1 MSDKNYGVKS
11 IEGEFKMIKKTVAK
25 ILSVFL
31 ALALLVGVGCGG
43 TSKDDGTKIV
53 LNVEYFD
60 GGFGS
65 EWLEIAAKEF
75 EELYADYTVGDKK
88 GVIVELDG
96 SRQTGQ
102 NVYDAYSLMNNE
114 IFFTEQVLNYY
125 DFVNKDYLLDLS
137 DVLTEVIPEQGHS
150 IESVMDEELKKFYG
164 VKEGEE
170 THYYAVPMSS
180 SFCGLIYDEEFFY
193 NNGLFLTREYD
204 GAEQGTI
211 INPGSAYI
219 IGNIKTADSNGEY
232 AALVTE
238 NGETYYKTQ
247 PDENGKT
254 YYLSEGPDGEYGT
267 YDDGQPRT
275 YEEFFRLCHYMK
287 TYKNTYP
294 FIMMGDGAGYID
306 WFLDQLFAD
315 YEGKNEALKNFTFE
329 GSAEN
334 LIDVDDSGNITE
346 LPDVALNSEEK
357 GDNAMITKS
366 AGRYYALKFYEN
378 MVKGGAGTWLH
389 PDWNK
394 NSSQFDA
401 QLDFML
407 SIKTG
412 ETKAAFLIDGVW
424 WEEESK
430 TNFKNL
436 ENYYGEKY
444 KKENRHF
451 KLFSLPKASIDQV
464 GDERVIM
471 DTGYYAA
478 FILSSIAEEKV
489 EIAKKFIQYCFTDAK
504 NKEYTMITG
513 VPRGFEYDLSQE
525 EYESMSSFGQGIWD
539 VVKSGNATIMYP
551 QSTSKYY
558 LDRVRAL
565 QPGMYFY
572 TKVDGMAYDNIQ
584 EVIEEKNISAEEAFR
599 GIYLYHEDRY

>member
-1 MSDKNYGVKS
+1 MMKKS
-11 IEGEFKMIKKTVAK
+11 AAK
-25 ILSVFL
+25 IISFILVL
-31 ALALLVGVGCGG
+31 ITLLGFGLGCGG
-43 TSKDDGTKIV
+43 GTEDNKNKIV

-60 GGFGS
+60 GGFGR
-65 EWLEIAAKEF
+65 EWLENAAEEF
-75 EELYADYTVGDKK
+75 EALYEDYTVGTKT
-88 GVIVELDG
+88 GVVIELDG

-125 DFVNKDYLLDLS
+125 DFVNKDYLLDIS
-137 DVLTEVIPEQGHS
+137 DIMTEVIAEQGHS
-150 IESVMDEELKKFYG
+150 IESVMDEELKQFYG
-164 VKEGEE
+164 VEENGE
-170 THYYAVPMSS
+170 THYYAIPQAS
-180 SFCGLIYDEEFFY
+180 SFCGLIYDEEFFF
-193 NNGLFLTREYD
+193 NNGLFLTKEYD
-204 GAEQGTI
+204 NVAQGTV

-219 IGNIKTADSNGEY
+219 IGNIKNKNSNGKY
-232 AALVTE
+232 YSLVTE
-238 NGETYYKTQ
+238 DGQAYYKTAA
-247 PDENGKT
+247 DENGNT
-254 YYLSEGPDGEYGT
+254 YYLSMGPDGEYGT
-267 YDDGQPRT
+267 YDDGQPAT

-287 TYKNTYP
+287 TYKNIYP

-315 YEGKNEALKNFTFE
+315 YEGKGEALKNFTFE
-329 GSAEN
+329 GQAKN
-334 LIDVDDSGNITE
+334 LISVDESGNITK
-346 LPDVALNSEEK
+346 LPAVTLNPEEK

-378 MVKGGAGTWLH
+378 MVKGGAGGWLH
-389 PDWNK
+389 PDWNR

-436 ENYYGEKY
+436 ESAYGEKY

-451 KLFSLPKASIDQV
+451 KLFSLPKASKELV
-464 GDERVIM
+464 GTERVVM
-471 DTGYYAA
+471 DTGYYAS
-478 FILSSIAEEKV
+478 FILNSIAEEKV
-489 EIAKKFIQYCFTDAK
+489 EIAKKFLQYCYTDAK
-504 NKEYTMITG
+504 NKEFTMITG
-513 VPRGFEYDLSQE
+513 VPRGFTYELSDE
-525 EYESMSSFGQGIWD
+525 EYASMSTFGQSIWD
-539 VVKSGNATIMYP
+539 MVRSGNATIMYP

-572 TKVDGMAYDNIQ
+572 TKVNNMSYDNIQ
-584 EVIEEKNISAEEAFR
+584 EVIEEKNISAEQAFN
-599 GIYLYHEDRY
+599 GIYLYQESRY